1 MNIFGHIDKF
11 KTKRVMKRLC
21 ILTIMICLFNTILAQ
36 TNNNVNYNNNNNNI
50 IINNQPVIEKV
61 HYIEK
66 YRTVY
71 VDRPQ
76 PKRHARKLSS
86 PVCLLSTIWV
96 YTEDLGDFRSLSDAN
111 EIVNHLN
118 ARGACGRNDWRI
130 PTSAELTVM
139 EQNADKVGLGD
150 GIYIATSHSNGILR
164 PVSTG
169 PSIAEKRQEADSR
182 RRQQEAE
189 ETRIRTAKNAQ
200 NSLISTGHGMRDG
213 NGLIW
218 STTNVGATTSSSNG
232 SVLASYTGYNGW
244 RLPTSREL
252 SYFVDKSSVT
262 KRPDSGYLKTFYT
275 YNGITLVQG
284 RYLTSDGYYDVGG
297 SNGITGKQGY
307 VRLVQDEL

>member
-1 MNIFGHIDKF
+1 MNIFGHIDIF

-21 ILTIMICLFNTILAQ
+21 ILMIMVCLFNTILAQ

-76 PKRHARKLSS
+76 PKRYARKLSS
-86 PVCLLSTIWV
+86 PVCLLNTIWV
-96 YTEDLGDFRSLSDAN
+96 YNEDLGDFRSQSDAN

-118 ARGACGRNDWRI
+118 ARGAFGRNDWRI
-130 PTSAELTVM
+130 PTSAELSVM
-139 EQNADKVGLGD
+139 EQYADKVGLGD
-150 GIYIATSHSNGILR
+150 GIYIATSHRNGILR

-169 PSIAEKRQEADSR
+169 LSIAEKNQAADAR
-182 RRQQEAE
+182 RRQQQAE
-189 ETRIRTAKNAQ
+189 ERQIRSAKNAQ
-200 NSLISTGHGMRDG
+200 ISLINSGQGIKDG
-213 NGLIW
+213 KGLVW
-218 STTNVGATTSSSNG
+218 ATANVGAASASGNG
-232 SVLASYTGYNGW
+232 SILSSYAGNNGW

-252 SYFVDKSSVT
+252 NSIVNMATVT
-262 KRPDSGYLKTFYT
+262 KRPENGYLKTFYT

-297 SNGITGKQGY
+297 NNGITGSQGY
-307 VRLVQDEL
+307 VRLVQNEL

>member
-1 MNIFGHIDKF
+1 M
-11 KTKRVMKRLC
+11 V
-21 ILTIMICLFNTILAQ
+21 CLFGIIHAQ
-36 TNNNVNYNNNNNNI
+36 INNNVNNNNNNI

-61 HYIEK
+61 KYIEK

-76 PKRHARKLSS
+76 PKRYARKLSS
-86 PVCLLSTIWV
+86 PVCLLGTIWV

-130 PTSAELTVM
+130 PTSAELAVM

-150 GIYIATSHSNGILR
+150 GIYIATSHRNGILR

-169 PSIAEKRQEADSR
+169 QSIAEKKQAADAR
-182 RRQQEAE
+182 RRQEEAE
-189 ETRIRTAKNAQ
+189 INRIRNEKNAQ
-200 NSLISTGHGMRDG
+200 ISLINSGQGIKDG

-218 STTNVGATTSSSNG
+218 ATTNVGAASSSSNG
-232 SVLASYTGYNGW
+232 SILSSYVGSNGW
-244 RLPTSREL
+244 RLPSSREL
-252 SYFVDKSSVT
+252 NSIVNMATET
-262 KRPDSGYLKTFYT
+262 KRPENGYLKTFYT
-275 YNGITLVQG
+275 YKGITLVQG

-297 SNGITGKQGY
+297 NNGITGNRGY
-307 VRLVQDEL
+307 VRLVQNEL

>member
-1 MNIFGHIDKF
+1 
-11 KTKRVMKRLC
+11 MKKLC
-21 ILTIMICLFNTILAQ
+21 ILIIMVCLFGVIHAQ
-36 TNNNVNYNNNNNNI
+36 INNNVNNNNNNI

-61 HYIEK
+61 KYIEK

-76 PKRHARKLSS
+76 PKRLARKLPS
-86 PVCLLSTIWV
+86 PVCLLGTIWV

-139 EQNADKVGLGD
+139 EQYADKVGLGD
-150 GIYIATSHSNGILR
+150 GIYLATSHRNGILR

-169 PSIAEKRQEADSR
+169 LSIAEKNQAADAR

-189 ETRIRTAKNAQ
+189 ESRIRNAKNAQ
-200 NSLISTGHGMRDG
+200 ISLINSGQGIKDG

-218 STTNVGATTSSSNG
+218 ATTNVGAATSYSNG
-232 SVLASYTGYNGW
+232 TIHSSYTGSNKW
-244 RLPTSREL
+244 RLPSSAEL
-252 SYFVDKSSVT
+252 RNIVNKASVT
-262 KRPDSGYLKTFYT
+262 KRPDAGYLKTIYT

-297 SNGITGKQGY
+297 NNGITGSQGY

>member
-1 MNIFGHIDKF
+1 
-11 KTKRVMKRLC
+11 MKRLC
-21 ILTIMICLFNTILAQ
+21 TITLLICLSGIIYAQ
-36 TNNNVNYNNNNNNI
+36 DPSNNNNVNNNVNTNLNTV

-61 HYIEK
+61 KYIEK

-71 VDRPQ
+71 RDRPQ
-76 PKRHARKLSS
+76 PKRLARKLSS
-86 PVCLLSTIWV
+86 PVCLLGTIWV

-111 EIVNHLN
+111 EIVKHLN

-139 EQNADKVGLGD
+139 EQYADKVGLGD

-169 PSIAEKRQEADSR
+169 QSIAEQNQAADAR
-182 RRQQEAE
+182 RRQQENE
-189 ETRIRTAKNAQ
+189 ERQFRNAKNIQ
-200 NSLISTGHGMRDG
+200 TNIINSGQGMRDG
-213 NGLIW
+213 SGLIW
-218 STTNVGATTSSSNG
+218 AATNVGASTSYSNG
-232 SVLASYTGYNGW
+232 TIHSSYTGSNKW
-244 RLPTSREL
+244 RLPSSAEL
-252 SYFVDKSSVT
+252 RSIVNKATVT
-262 KRPDSGYLKTFYT
+262 KRPDAGYLKTIYT

-297 SNGITGKQGY
+297 NNGINGSQGY